1 MAFIKKK
8 IGKLGKLKKKCKIAK
23 SQNCEVFH
31 TCGTKTGRI
40 EYKKHDL
47 QIEAN
52 KRLVLCGMHCECG
65 RKISFKMNSMSS
77 LLMMCGLQIMLV
89 ICGCACFRP
98 ACVKHFAIL
107 TLRNFALFFQFS

>member
-47 QIEAN
+47 QYTT
-52 KRLVLCGMHCECG
+52 
-65 RKISFKMNSMSS
+65 
-77 LLMMCGLQIMLV
+77 
-89 ICGCACFRP
+89 P
-98 ACVKHFAIL
+98 
-107 TLRNFALFFQFS
+107 